1 MCKLGTMMNRMNRST
16 LLALVLPVLAL
27 SSVGS
32 VACGPDATSAPK
44 TPATAP
50 APAGSAPA
58 PEAQKSDPAVNVS
71 SDIRELCKIEVSK
84 ATPKFDFDSS
94 DLSSAEREV
103 LDQVAKCLTTGPL
116 KGRSIQLV
124 GRADP
129 RGEQEYNMTLG
140 HQRAGSVKIYLT
152 KLGVAETQVNET
164 SRGELD
170 ASGTDAD
177 GWRRDRRVDVNLLPQ
192 K

>member
-1 MCKLGTMMNRMNRST
+1 MTNLKPSFASFLF
-16 LLALVLPVLAL
+16 AA
-27 SSVGS
+27 SVS
-32 VACGPDATSAPK
+32 VAIFACGNDAAPPPK
-44 TPATAP
+44 TPAAVAP
-50 APAGSAPA
+50 APSAGDVA
-58 PEAQKSDPAVNVS
+58 AQKSDPAVNVS
-71 SDIRELCKIEVSK
+71 ADIRTACKIEDSK
-84 ATPKFDFDSS
+84 APKFDFDST
-94 DLSSAEREV
+94 DLSSAERDV
-103 LDQVAKCLTTGPL
+103 LDQVAKCLTTGAL
-116 KGRSIQLV
+116 KGRAVQLV

-140 HQRAGSVKIYLT
+140 HQRAGSVKVYLT
-152 KLGVAETQVNET
+152 KLGVAQGSVNET